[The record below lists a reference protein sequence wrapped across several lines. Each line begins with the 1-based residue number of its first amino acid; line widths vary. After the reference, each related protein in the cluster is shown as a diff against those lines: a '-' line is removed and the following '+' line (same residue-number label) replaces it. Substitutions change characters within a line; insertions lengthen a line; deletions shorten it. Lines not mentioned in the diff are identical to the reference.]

1 MLDRVRPR
9 LSYANVVS
17 TLCLFL
23 LLGGGAYAALKLP
36 KNSVGTKQIKKEAV
50 TAAKVKKGTL
60 TGKQI
65 NASTLGIVREASH
78 AASADNASQLGGAAA
93 SAYAKGQLEPIHVV
107 GEPGEPN
114 LEHGCVNVN
123 APKWGKAG
131 FYKDGFGIV
140 HLLGALS
147 NCTATEAAF
156 TLPPGFRPSVGN
168 FMVVGSTE
176 LNAALLGVLPN
187 GEVQPYGTETP
198 DLYGITFRAES

>member
-1 MLDRVRPR
+1 MLVRVRPR

-17 TLCLFL
+17 TICLFL

-50 TAAKVKKGTL
+50 TAAKVKKRAL

-65 NASTLGIVREASH
+65 NAATLGIVRH

-123 APKWGKAG
+123 ASKWGKAG

-147 NCTATEAAF
+147 KCTPTEAVF

-176 LNAALLGVLPN
+176 VNAAELGVLPN
-187 GEVQPYGTETP
+187 GEIQPYGTETP
-198 DLYGITFRAES
+198 DLYGITFRAEG